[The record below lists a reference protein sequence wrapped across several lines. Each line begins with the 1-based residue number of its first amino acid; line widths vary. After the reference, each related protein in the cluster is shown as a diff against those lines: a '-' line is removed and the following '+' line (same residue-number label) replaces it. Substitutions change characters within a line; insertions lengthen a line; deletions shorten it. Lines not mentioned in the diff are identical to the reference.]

1 MPVANEETTG
11 KAKKV
16 NNRRKKEQLVQDYL
30 YYICT
35 VLCNLYSLY
44 LIPVLITLLLIC
56 LAV

>member
-11 KAKKV
+11 KAKKD
-16 NNRRKKEQLVQDYL
+16 NKQTKKELLVQDYL

-35 VLCNLYSLY
+35 ALSNLYSLY